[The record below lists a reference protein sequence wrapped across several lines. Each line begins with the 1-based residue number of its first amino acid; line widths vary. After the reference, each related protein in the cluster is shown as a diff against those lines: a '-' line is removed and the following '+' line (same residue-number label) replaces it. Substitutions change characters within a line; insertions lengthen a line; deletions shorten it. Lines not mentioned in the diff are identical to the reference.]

1 MENNIQE
8 LKNLNKLV
16 NNLNKNHHKKIF
28 DIILNNNIQYSENR
42 NGIFINL
49 NKLPLNVIN
58 EIKKYI
64 EYISIQEKNIS
75 NYENIKNEF
84 KKDFFKNIE
93 NEDKDNTLVNNKVRF
108 HLSFL
113 KEMGFTFRLIIN
125 EIKKNKPDI
134 RFVVDSNKVP
144 R

>member
-16 NNLNKNHHKKIF
+16 NNLNKIHHKKIF

-93 NEDKDNTLVNNKVRF
+93 NEDKDNTLVNNKDLEKNVKSESMQKF
-108 HLSFL
+108 
-113 KEMGFTFRLIIN
+113 GFY
-125 EIKKNKPDI
+125 E
-134 RFVVDSNKVP
+134 
-144 R
+144 

>member
-16 NNLNKNHHKKIF
+16 CNLSKIHHKKIF
-28 DIILNNNIQYSENR
+28 DIILNNHIQYSENR

-49 NKLPLNVIN
+49 NKLPRKVIDD
-58 EIKKYI
+58 IKNYI
-64 EYISIQEKNIS
+64 NYISVQEENIN

-93 NEDKDNTLVNNKVRF
+93 NEDKDNTL
-108 HLSFL
+108 
-113 KEMGFTFRLIIN
+113 IN
-125 EIKKNKPDI
+125 SKDLEKNDKNKTI
-134 RFVVDSNKVP
+134 QKFGFYE
-144 R
+144 